1 MMSEVHVSII
11 SSLLPPPSLPMSH
24 DVSLTAEPHDK
35 LHPVTDF
42 GGAKPVHKEGERKDV
57 GCSANQD
64 EDL

>member
-1 MMSEVHVSII
+1 MSEVHVSVV
-11 SSLLPPPSLPMSH
+11 SSPLPSPPLPTSH

-35 LHPVTDF
+35 LHPVTDL
-42 GGAKPVHKEGERKDV
+42 GGAKPVHKERERKDV